1 MEWLKKCFKRS
12 IFFLRHRFTYISGN
26 HPVNERVV
34 DHGGLFLHGF
44 LFLLFFTQKKKE
56 REKRGRTH
64 TWKFFVIGYTLFLV
78 IFLMFLKI
86 FALGHVLNFCALLL
100 QLFTTFSSFWHCVF
114 LLRFFVCIH
123 IKIPHPSESGS
134 DQSVEVL
141 ILLSEILI
149 NDCI

>member
-12 IFFLRHRFTYISGN
+12 KFFLRHRFTYISGN
-26 HPVNERVV
+26 HPINERVV

-78 IFLMFLKI
+78 IFLMF
-86 FALGHVLNFCALLL
+86 FENFCFGTCFKFLCTSV
-100 QLFTTFSSFWHCVF
+100 TTFYNVFFFLALCILATLFCVF
-114 LLRFFVCIH
+114 VFISKSYTHLNQVQTRVLRFWYYYQ
-123 IKIPHPSESGS
+123 KY
-134 DQSVEVL
+134 
-141 ILLSEILI
+141 
-149 NDCI
+149 